1 LEIGLVGLPNAGKST
16 IFNAL
21 TSAKAVTA
29 NYPFTTIDP
38 NIGVAE
44 VPDDDF
50 ESLVELM
57 KPKKR
62 VPTALRVVDIAGLV
76 EGASK
81 GEGLGNQFLGHI
93 REVDAIA
100 QVVKCFTDTSADS
113 TSKRDPISDIE
124 TINTEL
130 ALADISTCEKRVL
143 KLTKEARS
151 GDKEASRLLENLNDL
166 IDNLS
171 NGSLAKNFQH
181 IDDFK
186 DLHLLTA
193 KPMLFIANVDEEAF
207 KNKDFLMSEEVIA
220 YGNDHNSDTVIVSA
234 RIEEEL
240 AELDDEEADIFRSEL
255 AIDISAVDGLIRAA
269 YHTLGL
275 MSFFTASSEEC
286 RAWTIKQGSTAVEAA
301 GTIHTD
307 FAKGFIKAEVI
318 GLDILIS
325 DSSYPKARDLG
336 HVRLEGKDYIVKNGD
351 IIHFK
356 FAV

>member
-1 LEIGLVGLPNAGKST
+1 MEIGLVGLPNAGKST

-21 TSAKAVTA
+21 TSANAVTA
-29 NYPFTTIDP
+29 NYAFTTIDP
-38 NIGVAE
+38 NIGIAE

-50 ESLVELM
+50 ESLVDLM

-62 VPTALRVVDIAGLV
+62 VPTALKVVDIAGLV

-100 QVVKCFTDTSADS
+100 QVVKCFAEKDADT
-113 TSKRDPISDIE
+113 TGGQDPVNDIE

-130 ALADISTCEKRVL
+130 ALADISTCEKRL
-143 KLTKEARS
+143 AKLTKEARS
-151 GDKEASRLLENLNDL
+151 GNKEAAKSLENLSALIEDL
-166 IDNLS
+166 S
-171 NGSLAKNFQH
+171 GGKLAKNFSH
-181 IDDFK
+181 IEYFA

-193 KPMLFIANVDEEAF
+193 KPMLFIANVDENAF
-207 KNKDFLMSEEVIA
+207 KENDFSKSKAVTE
-220 YGNDHNSDTVIVSA
+220 YGDDHNSDTVIVSA

-240 AELDDEEADIFRSEL
+240 AELDEEEAAIFRGEL
-255 AIDISAVDGLIRAA
+255 AIDSSAVDKLIRAA

-275 MSFFTASSEEC
+275 MSFYTASSEEC
-286 RAWTIKQGSTAVEAA
+286 RAWTIRQGSTAVEAA

-318 GLDILIS
+318 GLDFLIK
-325 DSSYPKARDLG
+325 DGSYPRARELG
-336 HVRLEGKDYIVKNGD
+336 HMRLEGKEYIVKNCD